1 MIRLTTAHYYTP
13 AGRDI
18 QKPYEKG
25 AADAYRDDISERFNH
40 GELMHADSTHYD
52 EKLRTSTLL
61 HGRKIYGGGGISPD
75 CFVPL
80 DTMPLSRYYRELTA
94 KGLIIKYSV
103 NYVDSH
109 RKEIKKLYKDDNK
122 FVSGFEVSPVML
134 DEIKAMADKAGIK
147 FDQKEYDRCVPLLK
161 TVVKGLIGRDIY
173 ENQTYDK
180 VYNSH
185 NDIFREALRVIESED
200 YDKLLSGK

>member
-1 MIRLTTAHYYTP
+1 
-13 AGRDI
+13 
-18 QKPYEKG
+18 
-25 AADAYRDDISERFNH
+25 
-40 GELMHADSTHYD
+40 
-52 EKLRTSTLL
+52 
-61 HGRKIYGGGGISPD
+61 
-75 CFVPL
+75 
-80 DTMPLSRYYRELTA
+80 
-94 KGLIIKYSV
+94 
-103 NYVDSH
+103 
-109 RKEIKKLYKDDNK
+109 
-122 FVSGFEVSPVML
+122 ML

-185 NDIFREALRVIESED
+185 NDIFREALSVIESED